1 MQMTPTQILNEAEE
15 LGKLF
20 FSHKEIETILYTN
33 PDSIEGA
40 IKKGQLLSDA
50 EIRKV
55 VIQQAKSGS
64 GEAQKIVETWKN
76 AIKFEN
82 ALRT

>member
-1 MQMTPTQILNEAEE
+1 MQTTPTQILIEAEE

-20 FSHKEIETILYTN
+20 FTQKEIETILFTN
-33 PDSIEGA
+33 PDTIQGA
-40 IKKGQLLSDA
+40 IRKGQLLSDA
-50 EIRKV
+50 EVRKV

-64 GEAQKIVETWKN
+64 GEAQKIVENWKN

-82 ALRT
+82 ALKT

>member
-1 MQMTPTQILNEAEE
+1 MQTTQILIEAEE

-20 FSHKEIETILYTN
+20 FTQSEIETILYTN
-33 PDSIEGA
+33 PDTIEGA
-40 IKKGQLLSDA
+40 IRKGQLISDA
-50 EIRKV
+50 ELRKV
-55 VIQQAKSGS
+55 VTQQAKSGS
-64 GEAQKIVETWKN
+64 GEAQKIVENWKN

>member
-1 MQMTPTQILNEAEE
+1 MTQILIEAEE

-20 FSHKEIETILYTN
+20 FTQTDIETILYTN
-33 PDSIEGA
+33 PDSIQGA
-40 IKKGQLLSDA
+40 IRKGQLLSDA
-50 EIRKV
+50 EVRKV

-64 GEAQKIVETWKN
+64 GEAQKIVENWKN